1 MSPTGWPMMLTAI
14 LLAVAGPV
22 GTYLLWSRVR
32 GPRPVRA
39 VSRLVMIGVSQ
50 VMAILLF
57 GVVVNDY
64 YGLYASWD
72 DLLGD
77 TGSPGVIIHND
88 KVVADGTPTPGADL
102 PSASRP
108 GGEAQGGRGSV
119 VPVVPRNRPPGPA
132 QKFDKYGD
140 DALVT
145 SFTGPKSGLGGQND
159 VMVWLPPQ
167 YGDPAFANT
176 DFPVVMLFPGYP
188 GTPQT
193 WFGNMAG
200 QKELAKLVQ
209 QKASTP
215 FVLAAVNI
223 SPIKGVNTDCTDIPG
238 GPQVATYIADDV
250 RTMLERT
257 FRVST
262 DRTGWGMMGYSEGG
276 LCAGKLLVQYPQSF
290 GAAVQMSADVRP
302 GGYVSRFGPEF
313 ANRNSTLWMLRNHKP
328 SPPVA
333 LLAAASAEDGDGSV
347 LTDALSLH
355 DAAPEL
361 VDVLRKE
368 HGSHNTEVWKQWLPQ
383 AFGWLTEH
391 LDPARPQS

>member
-1 MSPTGWPMMLTAI
+1 MVTAI
-14 LLAVAGPV
+14 FLAVAGPV
-22 GTYLLWSRVR
+22 GTYLLWNRVR
-32 GPRPVRA
+32 GPQPVRA
-39 VSRLVMIGVSQ
+39 VSRLAMIGVSQ

-57 GVVVNDY
+57 GVVVNNY

-72 DLLGD
+72 DLLGE
-77 TGSPGVIIHND
+77 TGPPGVIIHGNS
-88 KVVADGTPTPGADL
+88 VAAGTPAPGSEL
-102 PSASRP
+102 PPGP
-108 GGEAQGGRGSV
+108 GGDAQGGRGAV
-119 VPVVPRNRPPGPA
+119 VPLVPRVRPPGPA
-132 QKFDKYGD
+132 QKFDKYGED
-140 DALVT
+140 SLVT

-167 YGDPAFANT
+167 YNDPAYANT

-188 GTPQT
+188 GSPQT

-223 SPIKGVNTDCTDIPG
+223 SPIKGVNTDCTDIPNG
-238 GPQVATYIADDV
+238 AQVATYIAEDV
-250 RTMLERT
+250 RTMLQRT
-257 FRVST
+257 FRVTT

-276 LCAGKLLVQYPQSF
+276 LCAGKLLVQYPQYF

-302 GGYVSRFGPEF
+302 GGYVSKYGLDF
-313 ANRNSTLWMLRNHKP
+313 ANRNSTLWMLKNHKP
-328 SPPVA
+328 NPPVA
-333 LLAAASAEDGDGSV
+333 LLAAASAEDAGGSV

-361 VDVLRKE
+361 VDVLKKDY
-368 HGSHNTEVWKQWLPQ
+368 GSHNTEVWKQWLPQ
-383 AFGWLTEH
+383 AYGWLSAH
-391 LDPARPQS
+391 LDPVKPQS